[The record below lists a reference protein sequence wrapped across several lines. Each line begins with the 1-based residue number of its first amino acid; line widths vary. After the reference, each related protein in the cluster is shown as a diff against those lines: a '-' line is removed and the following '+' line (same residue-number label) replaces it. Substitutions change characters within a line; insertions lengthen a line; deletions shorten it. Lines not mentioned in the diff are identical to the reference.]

1 MNILKQVNLDKV
13 SRRKDRS
20 VSLTFIT
27 DLEQSSSELM
37 EMDEKLGSRGLL
49 YYTVKGDLTQ
59 SEIDELN
66 DVDIEIEGK
75 TKSQRLRAVLWRLQ
89 ESELK
94 RKPTPE
100 EFRDYY
106 SNKMEMLIEYIKDKL
121 D

>member
-1 MNILKQVNLDKV
+1 M
-13 SRRKDRS
+13 
-20 VSLTFIT
+20 T
-27 DLEQSSSELM
+27 
-37 EMDEKLGSRGLL
+37 MDEKLGSRGIL

-59 SEIDELN
+59 AEIDELN

-89 ESELK
+89 EQEIG

-100 EFRDYY
+100 EFREFY
-106 SNKMEMLIEYIKDKL
+106 SQRMEALIEQIKNRL